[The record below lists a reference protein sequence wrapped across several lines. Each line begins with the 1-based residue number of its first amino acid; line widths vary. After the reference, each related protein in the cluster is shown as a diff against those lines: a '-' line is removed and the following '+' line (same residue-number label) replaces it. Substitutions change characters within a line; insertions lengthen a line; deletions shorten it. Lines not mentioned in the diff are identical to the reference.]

1 MPDSLLTVRENI
13 RAGGALYGPGKDE
26 FEKRILQASDA
37 GEFLDCPCGKL
48 SRSLRR
54 RSDAARA
61 LVGRPGIPMP
71 DEPTT
76 GLDPQ
81 TGRDIWNTVLR
92 PKEDDMT
99 VFLTAHYMEEAEDTG
114 SGCGHQQGEGHS
126 SLYAFRARRKIQ
138 FGYPFDHVEK
148 HGRPTAAL
156 EGTP

>member
-1 MPDSLLTVRENI
+1 MTKAKSSWTATWSGKRMPGYGKTGQVLQNGVPDSLLTVRENI
-13 RAGGALYGPGKDE
+13 RA
-26 FEKRILQASDA
+26 
-37 GEFLDCPCGKL
+37 
-48 SRSLRR
+48 
-54 RSDAARA
+54 
-61 LVGRPGIPMP
+61 GIPMP

-81 TGRDIWNTVLR
+81 TRRDIWNTVLR

-126 SLYAFRARRKIQ
+126 GLYVFRSRRKIQ